1 MQLIE
6 LIARLLN
13 VLEAI
18 KKARKC
24 STTSISFG
32 IRPQIIEYSGD
43 LPLLNYSYSITQDSL
58 SCMKKKK
65 CLHSKI
71 QHMFLFCSPCCAHLV
86 CQVSQV
92 QHLRSFN
99 ATSSLSQCD
108 AHWSFSV
115 RNKIKIK
122 NNSNK
127 KKQTDMHD
135 SHQESTKVLQSR
147 KNNCI
152 RRD

>member
-65 CLHSKI
+65 MS
-71 QHMFLFCSPCCAHLV
+71 
-86 CQVSQV
+86 SQ
-92 QHLRSFN
+92 Q
-99 ATSSLSQCD
+99 
-108 AHWSFSV
+108 
-115 RNKIKIK
+115 
-122 NNSNK
+122 NSAYVF
-127 KKQTDMHD
+127 
-135 SHQESTKVLQSR
+135 VLQSML
-147 KNNCI
+147 CSSSLPGI
-152 RRD
+152 TSTAS